1 MLSKLQERDCIIGR
15 DIEAGISDCLLAGYR
30 KYINSPISLLVAF
43 LDCRYKTAFNSDIIA
58 RIKQH
63 LLDHCKRLG
72 ANASL
77 CERVSSDFQLYL
89 NESVIIPDM
98 NPLHFW
104 ENAKQYRTL
113 APIAASFFRIVTN
126 SMSCERAFSTMGW
139 INSPRRASITP
150 ENLVAFTRV
159 YKSMTAGAAEKQLKE
174 FCVNLAH
181 DVLEEQVAEEIEKA
195 IAEEINISDFNR
207 QSANLILEI
216 SSLFQEPAGLY
227 ELLNCKT
234 HMPEVDVSEDFDQ
247 DILNLLS

>member
-1 MLSKLQERDCIIGR
+1 
-15 DIEAGISDCLLAGYR
+15 
-30 KYINSPISLLVAF
+30 
-43 LDCRYKTAFNSDIIA
+43 
-58 RIKQH
+58 
-63 LLDHCKRLG
+63 
-72 ANASL
+72 
-77 CERVSSDFQLYL
+77 
-89 NESVIIPDM
+89 
-98 NPLHFW
+98 
-104 ENAKQYRTL
+104 
-113 APIAASFFRIVTN
+113 
-126 SMSCERAFSTMGW
+126 MGW

-159 YKSMTAGAAEKQLKE
+159 YKSMTVGAAEKQPKE

-181 DVLEEQVAEEIEKA
+181 GVLEEQVAEEIEKA

-234 HMPEVDVSEDFDQ
+234 HMPKVDVSEDFDQ